1 MRNKTI
7 ITACGLVCL
16 YALCLPLAVAAGG
29 NPGDAGL
36 LFLRQGMGTREAA
49 MGGGG
54 VAATEGAAAAY
65 WNPSRLAFAPLDE
78 TSVLLQQQTWLGAFD
93 YTAAALTH
101 TGSFGV
107 IGLTFQGLFS
117 DEIQRYG
124 SEAVGIPEGSFSPYD
139 LSFGASYA
147 RGVGEEFAV
156 GAQAKLVYEKIDIYS
171 GQVLLFD
178 LFATWRLSKLPGLT
192 LAVSAMN
199 LGGQMTINQEP
210 FDPPRT
216 ITVGGAWT
224 MASGALADRLTI
236 VGDLAFFNDGNNK
249 AHVGGEFKV
258 VPELALRVGY
268 RVNYESQ
275 GITAGAGFR
284 YNVVGLGYA
293 YEDITDDALD
303 SGHRVSLEFY
313 F

>member
-1 MRNKTI
+1 MRNTI
-7 ITACGLVCL
+7 IIKAGGLMCL
-16 YALCLPLAVAAGG
+16 LLLCLPLAAMAGG

-65 WNPSRLAFAPLDE
+65 WNPSRLAFALPG
-78 TSVLLQQQTWLGAFD
+78 TAVLLQQQSWLGTFD

-101 TGSFGV
+101 NGSFGV

-124 SEAVGIPEGSFSPYD
+124 SDNVGIPEGTFSPHD
-139 LSFGASYA
+139 LAFGASYS
-147 RGVGEEFAV
+147 RGFGNEFAV
-156 GAQAKLVYEKIDIYS
+156 GVQGKLVYEKIDIYS
-171 GQVLLFD
+171 GHVFLLD
-178 LFATWRLSKLPGLT
+178 LFATWQLSKVPGLSF
-192 LAVSAMN
+192 AVSAMN
-199 LGGQMTINQEP
+199 LGGSMTINQEP

-216 ITVGGAWT
+216 VTVGGAWT
-224 MASGALADRLTI
+224 LTSGSLADRVTI
-236 VGDLAFFNDGNNK
+236 VGDVAFFNDGNEK
-249 AHVGGEFKV
+249 AHVGGEIKV

-284 YNVVGLGYA
+284 YGVLGLGYA
-293 YEDITDDALD
+293 YEDITDDVLD
-303 SGHRVSLEFY
+303 SGHRFSLEFY

>member
-1 MRNKTI
+1 MRKMTI
-7 ITACGLVCL
+7 ITAGGLIGLLVVCL
-16 YALCLPLAVAAGG
+16 PASLLAAG

-65 WNPSRLAFAPLDE
+65 WNPSRLAFDTPGTA
-78 TSVLLQQQTWLGAFD
+78 VLLQQQSWLGAFD
-93 YTAAALTH
+93 YTAAALAH
-101 TGSFGV
+101 HASFGV
-107 IGLTFQGLFS
+107 IGITFQGLFS

-124 SEAVGIPEGSFSPYD
+124 SDSVGIPEGTFSPYD
-139 LSFGASYA
+139 LSFGLSYS
-147 RGVGEEFAV
+147 RGLGEEFSV

-171 GQVLLFD
+171 GQVVLFD
-178 LFATWRLSKLPGLT
+178 LFATWQLSKLPGL
-192 LAVSAMN
+192 AVAASATN
-199 LGGQMTINQEP
+199 LGGQTTINQEP

-216 ITVGGAWT
+216 FTVGAAWT
-224 MASGALADRLTI
+224 AQSGSLADRVAV

-249 AHVGGEFKV
+249 AHVGAEVKV

-275 GITAGAGFR
+275 GVTAGAGFR
-284 YNVVGLGYA
+284 YGVLGLGYA
-293 YEDITDDALD
+293 YEHITDDALD
-303 SGHRVSLEFY
+303 AGHRFSLEFY